1 MARFLM
7 TEAREDSS
15 ERLSEERVGGSTS
28 GSDASLSEE
37 FEMPLSPPRKKRPE
51 SRATLPRHASND
63 DRQDVDVLKAIRKSN
78 RLLADLVD
86 RADKTERRLKLVE
99 KKLDASNADS
109 TPSSSRRRSTKR
121 DVPDEVRV
129 CLMYLYRNIAVFS
142 LVFPPNNPH
151 TVTEDS

>member
-7 TEAREDSS
+7 PEAREDSS
-15 ERLSEERVGGSTS
+15 ERLSEERVEGSTS

-37 FEMPLSPPRKKRPE
+37 IPLSPPRKKRPE
-51 SRATLPRHASND
+51 SRATFPRHAIND
-63 DRQDVDVLKAIRKSN
+63 DRQDVLKTIRKSN
-78 RLLADLVD
+78 RLLSDLVD
-86 RADKTERRLKLVE
+86 RVDKTERSLRLKLVE
-99 KKLDASNADS
+99 KKIDASNVDS

-121 DVPDEVRV
+121 DVPGEVRV

-142 LVFPPNNPH
+142 FVFPPNNPH

>member
-15 ERLSEERVGGSTS
+15 ERLSEERVEGSTS

-51 SRATLPRHASND
+51 SRATFPRHASND
-63 DRQDVDVLKAIRKSN
+63 DRQDVLKAIRKSN

-99 KKLDASNADS
+99 KKLDASNVDS

-142 LVFPPNNPH
+142 FVFPPNNPH